1 MRPGSEG
8 RVPAGC
14 GAVPGNALDAATF
27 RDRLAPSDTFV
38 HLVGVSH
45 PSPAKARQFR
55 EIDHASTVASTA
67 AVRESSVRHFVYVS
81 VAHPA
86 PVMQVYWRVRAE
98 CEELVRGLSI
108 DATILRPWYVLGPGH
123 RWPILLKPVYAVLER
138 IPSTSESARRLGLVT
153 LPQMIGALV
162 DAAERM
168 PAGVRVVEVEEIRR
182 SRLQ

>member
-1 MRPGSEG
+1 MDATWKRLTDSIRGKPLTLTLLG
-8 RVPAGC
+8 RKLVVPE
-14 GAVPGNALDAATF
+14 AA
-27 RDRLAPSDTFV
+27 R
-38 HLVGVSH
+38 GV
-45 PSPAKARQFR
+45 AR
-55 EIDHASTVASTA
+55 
-67 AVRESSVRHFVYVS
+67 FVYVS